1 MPDTEPPPTPPTP
14 SPAIS
19 SDAAP
24 LTGGQHHP
32 SGRGKGAPSQ
42 AVFTAAVG
50 ATAFL
55 AGSFLYFALLAGPG
69 TMSLEGI
76 TALITSP
83 QLLVWTLAVVTVGLI
98 GRRLG
103 PRAVAVWA
111 LALAPASTF
120 AGILIAYP
128 RTLDQPQALVS
139 PIFLIPFVW
148 QASGLFGAAVAGVLA
163 GVALRLRSADRFSA
177 RAVASGVAVVLLV
190 VGGVA
195 ALALPAHWASVYFR
209 IWSDPVLATP
219 EQGDRYVAIAT
230 TAVGCLLIAVVAA
243 IFARRRAVIWL
254 TTIAF
259 TLALLAA
266 LVFQVPEGRFAPQP
280 APADGGRPHHP
291 VCYGTSGDCPGG

>member
-19 SDAAP
+19 PDAPA
-24 LTGGQHHP
+24 LIGGQYHP

-42 AVFTAAVG
+42 AALTAAVG

-55 AGSFLYFALLAGPG
+55 AGSLLYFALLTGAG
-69 TMSLEGI
+69 TVSLEGI
-76 TALITSP
+76 AALITSP

-98 GRRLG
+98 GRRLS

-139 PIFLIPFVW
+139 PILLILFVW
-148 QASGLFGAAVAGVLA
+148 QAAGLLGAAVAGVLA
-163 GVALRLRSADRFSA
+163 GLALRLRSADRLSA
-177 RAVASGVAVVLLV
+177 RAIASGVAVVLLV

-209 IWSDPVLATP
+209 IWSDPVEATP
-219 EQGDRYVAIAT
+219 EQGDRYVAIAA
-230 TAVGCLLIAVVAA
+230 TAVGCLLIAVAAA
-243 IFARRRAVIWL
+243 IFARRRAVVWL

-259 TLALLAA
+259 ALALLAA
-266 LVFQVPEGRFAPQP
+266 LVFQVPEDRFAPQP
-280 APADGGRPHHP
+280 APADDGRPHP

>member
-1 MPDTEPPPTPPTP
+1 M
-14 SPAIS
+14 
-19 SDAAP
+19 
-24 LTGGQHHP
+24 L
-32 SGRGKGAPSQ
+32 
-42 AVFTAAVG
+42 TAAVG

-69 TMSLEGI
+69 TVSLEGI
-76 TALITSP
+76 AALITSP

-98 GRRLG
+98 GRRLS
-103 PRAVAVWA
+103 PRAIAIWA

-128 RTLDQPQALVS
+128 RTLGQAQALGS

-148 QASGLFGAAVAGVLA
+148 QAAGLFGAAVVGVLA
-163 GVALRLRSADRFSA
+163 GLALRLRSADRLSA
-177 RAVASGVAVVLLV
+177 RAIASGAAVVLLV

-209 IWSDPVLATP
+209 IWSDPVVATP
-219 EQGDRYVAIAT
+219 EQGDRYVAIAA
-230 TAVGCLLIAVVAA
+230 TAVSCLLSAMVAA
-243 IFARRRAVIWL
+243 ICARRRAVVWL
-254 TTIAF
+254 TAIAF
-259 TLALLAA
+259 ALALLAA

-280 APADGGRPHHP
+280 ARADHGGPHP